1 MAMHHEPT
9 TQREAPLDGALKSCD
24 SANDELEQALDV
36 LEQRLADVLQPVL
49 QPSMPS
55 IAVSR
60 GAPEPVPV
68 QSKTMDRLQSMCG
81 RTRAAARKVHDLLQ
95 RLDT

>member
-1 MAMHHEPT
+1 MAMNHEPT

-24 SANDELEQALDV
+24 SANDDLEQALDV
-36 LEQRLADVLQPVL
+36 LEQRLADVL